1 MFSWFLNFFS
11 TSQTPVEPYH
21 FGRFI
26 SYKKTH
32 KQQEFYQASKKSFL
46 EQRYLEGYE
55 NYFNY
60 LRYYDENSQDQNN
73 ITFSRDADSLD
84 FTLIQGSAIVKGNI
98 TQTRLIAT
106 VNIAHTVNDN
116 IAVMRRLLE
125 KNYMYTY
132 SSFFLEAETLRSKIY
147 FDNISLSPQKVYF
160 PLREI
165 AINSDKEKELLLDEF
180 NDLEAIELEHI
191 EAMDPHL
198 KDTKLRFFR
207 EWIDKTQLKVSLLP
221 TQEQSGA
228 IAFVWLGLLLR
239 LDYFITPRG
248 KIGFDIYEAIQA
260 YYLDDNKLIEEK
272 NDALQKATL
281 KLKELDSQK
290 LSKSLYAV
298 KQTFDIFT
306 PNNLDELRQFIE
318 ETLTKIIWYK
328 EHRYEEIILTIYEY
342 LGLYMLYNFG
352 LNDCLRELIQL
363 NVRLHNTDFH
373 SALGMKSLYK
383 TDNKLDSSAISK
395 QIRQTLDSYSK
406 FYPHLHDFSEGLNYQ
421 SLEKFHHSYFNGLK
435 SLNFSEL

>member
-1 MFSWFLNFFS
+1 MFSWFSNLFS
-11 TSQTPVEPYH
+11 SPPLQAHH

-26 SYKKTH
+26 SYKKTPQ
-32 KQQEFYQASKKSFL
+32 QQEFYQASKKAFSQ
-46 EQRYLEGYE
+46 QRYLEGYE
-55 NYFNY
+55 NYFKY
-60 LRYYDENSQDQNN
+60 LRFEGLHGQDHGN
-73 ITFSRDADSLD
+73 ISFSRDEDCLE
-84 FTLIQGSAIVKGNI
+84 FKIIQGAAIIRGNI
-98 TQTRLIAT
+98 TQRRLVAS

-147 FDNISLSPQKVYF
+147 FDNASLSPQKVYF

-165 AINSDKEKELLLDEF
+165 AINTDKEKELLLDEF
-180 NDLEAIELEHI
+180 NDLDPIELDHI

-207 EWIDKTQLKVSLLP
+207 EWIDKTQQKVALLP

-239 LDYFITPRG
+239 IDYFVTPRG
-248 KIGFDIYEAIQA
+248 KLGYDIYEAIQE
-260 YYLDDNKLIEEK
+260 YYIDDNKLIEEK

-290 LSKSLYAV
+290 LSKNLYPV
-298 KQTFDIFT
+298 QQTFDIFT
-306 PNNLDELRQFIE
+306 PNNLDEIRSFID
-318 ETLTKIIWYK
+318 ETLGKIIWYK
-328 EHRYEEIILTIYEY
+328 EHKYEEIILTIYEY

-352 LNDCLRELIQL
+352 MNDCLRELIQL
-363 NVRLHNTDFH
+363 NVRLHNTDFY
-373 SALGMKSLYK
+373 SALGRKSLYK
-383 TDNKLDSSAISK
+383 GEDKLDSSAIHKEINFILS
-395 QIRQTLDSYSK
+395 SYSK
-406 FYPHLHDFSEGLNYQ
+406 LYPHLHDLSEGLNYE
-421 SLEKFHHSYFNGLK
+421 SLEKFHHSYFNGIRN
-435 SLNFSEL
+435 LNFSEL